1 MKTRIRRGRQEE
13 RKGVNENTK
22 RGRVKKRRKGTKDR
36 MGKSKIEEERDE
48 KDNVGRVE
56 RDE

>member
-1 MKTRIRRGRQEE
+1 M
-13 RKGVNENTK
+13 
-22 RGRVKKRRKGTKDR
+22 KKRKETKDR
-36 MGKSKIEEERDE
+36 MGKSKIEAERDE